1 LLRRGASTTVRQ
13 RKALGNLGCKTNKQ
27 KYGMNKRALLLFQL
41 LSREER
47 TCNVRSSICSA
58 ARETLLSH
66 KHAYEKGRHCR
77 RGKTNRKQ
85 LIETTGLGVN
95 RGGTG

>member
-66 KHAYEKGRHCR
+66 KHAYEKGTDTA
-77 RGKTNRKQ
+77 GEEK
-85 LIETTGLGVN
+85 LTGNNLK
-95 RGGTG
+95 RQD